1 MYRWPEF
8 HLRTLFI
15 LSVQNLLF
23 CFGCTSESMKPDRLE
38 NSEPLNGAACNFD
51 IYWPPRDP
59 QENQATTGQ
68 PLLHGKVALKEHAAT
83 NGGSEV
89 QLLVTITR
97 PSEEADRQFW
107 NKQLAY
113 ADLSWMD
120 EVRVWDA
127 DSKWLWPNLPFLL
140 RRPGLERIERYGGVD
155 PGKHVDNDFA
165 AILIRKYDASG
176 KIEATETKDSPLV
189 SAEWR
194 ADGLTETDL
203 HTVVHVAKSDSF
215 IMHLGGNDQ
224 PERGKI
230 KLWLIYADF
239 LGARPPRTWP
249 QEREWAGGILAY
261 IEIDWETIPG
271 QPCHAIMR
279 HKRPEESTGFQ
290 WIRWT
295 ETPGSP
301 ARAHRNDNSG

>member
-15 LSVQNLLF
+15 LCVQNLLF
-23 CFGCTSESMKPDRLE
+23 CFGCASESMKLDRLE
-38 NSEPLNGAACNFD
+38 NSGPLNGAACNFD

-59 QENQATTGQ
+59 DENRATAGQ
-68 PLLHGKVALKEHAAT
+68 PLLHGIVTLKEHTAA
-83 NGGSEV
+83 NGQSEV
-89 QLLVTITR
+89 QLLLTITR

-140 RRPGLERIERYGGVD
+140 RRSGLERIERYGGVD

-189 SAEWR
+189 SAEWQ
-194 ADGLTETDL
+194 ADGLTKTDL

-215 IMHLGGNDQ
+215 IVHLGGNNQ

-295 ETPGSP
+295 ENPGSP
-301 ARAHRNDNSG
+301 ARAHRNDNSE